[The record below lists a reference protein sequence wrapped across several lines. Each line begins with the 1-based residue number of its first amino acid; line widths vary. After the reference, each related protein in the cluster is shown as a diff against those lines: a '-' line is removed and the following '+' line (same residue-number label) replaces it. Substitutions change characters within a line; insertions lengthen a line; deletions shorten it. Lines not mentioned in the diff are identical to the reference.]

1 METVEGLESRHEVP
15 GPVLFALF
23 GASNLTLCLP
33 SAINHLLLRFGSRRL
48 RLYVAH
54 GIGRSYGIEAGILGF
69 QLPGIVQCGLLD
81 ALEDAKKADQTCSVL
96 ALVTDIGN
104 DIMYGIAP
112 DLLNDWVARII
123 SRLSQL
129 DATIVVTSV
138 PLQGLLRLPAW
149 QFHLFRRLF

>member
-104 DIMYGIAP
+104 DIMYGVSV
-112 DLLNDWVARII
+112 DVLKGWVAGII
-123 SRLSQL
+123 HRLSQL
-129 DATIVVTSV
+129 DSTIVVTSI
-138 PLQGLLRLPAW
+138 RSEE
-149 QFHLFRRLF
+149 RRVGKECRS